1 LTLLD
6 ANALIAV
13 IRGEPAMERVLA
25 ILREGSAAITTANL
39 AEVFDSVAR
48 RAGHSHARIADVIE
62 PLLEGPLKPIAVDVE
77 LARRSA
83 EIRSAHYHRK
93 RHPLSLA
100 DCVLLA
106 AAGPKD
112 KIATS
117 DADVLSV
124 AAELGIET
132 IELPSGRENQA
143 DR

>member
-1 LTLLD
+1 VTLLD

-25 ILREGSAAITTANL
+25 ILREGSAAMTAINV

-48 RAGHSHARIADVIE
+48 RAGISHARVAEVVE
-62 PLLEGPLKPIAVDVE
+62 PLFEGPLTPIPVGMG
-77 LARRSA
+77 LARRA
-83 EIRSAHYHRK
+83 GELRTAHYHRK

-100 DCVLLA
+100 DAVLLA
-106 AAGPKD
+106 APGPDD

-117 DADVLSV
+117 DSDVLAV

-132 IELPSGRENQA
+132 IQLPPSSG
-143 DR
+143 

>member
-1 LTLLD
+1 VTLLD

-25 ILREGSAAITTANL
+25 LLRKGSTAITTANL

-48 RAGHSHARIADVIE
+48 RAGISHARIADVVE
-62 PLLEGPLKPIAVDVE
+62 PLLEGPLRPIPVDVE
-77 LARRSA
+77 LARRAA

-93 RHPLSLA
+93 RQPLSLA

-106 AAGPKD
+106 AASNPRD

-117 DADVLSV
+117 DRDVLTV
-124 AAELGIET
+124 AVELGIET
-132 IELPSGRENQA
+132 IGLP
-143 DR
+143 